1 MLGQGSL
8 QIVSIKFL
16 ILPLAFKLFSLVV
29 GVTAAYVHHITRS
42 HVDARLKQ
50 AYKSLLYDNMTGCIA
65 YNQWNS
71 EHLHG
76 GGVVQDLIDHHPLQV
91 AVHLGQ
97 EG

>member
-1 MLGQGSL
+1 M
-8 QIVSIKFL
+8 KFL
-16 ILPLAFKLFSLVV
+16 ILPSVFNLFSLVV
-29 GVTAAYVHHITRS
+29 GISTAYVHHITRS

-50 AYKSLLYDNMTGCIA
+50 AYKSLLYDNMTGCT
-65 YNQWNS
+65 YNQRNS